1 MKRTFSIL
9 AVLLAATL
17 VLSACAPAATQAPA
31 PVTQAPVAPAAP
43 AATTAPVTAAP
54 AATQGAAPAAT
65 TAAPQ
70 LVVYMQMGGTQGDGS
85 TLARTNGARA
95 AAAAFNIKL
104 VEQYSGWDP
113 QKMIDQFK
121 EAVAAKP
128 DGIEIM
134 GHPGGDAFA
143 ALVDDAESQGIIV
156 TSGNNPGDAAFQA
169 IAKKYQTA
177 GFGYAGANLHDGGFL
192 TGTAMIAAGLKSGD
206 EAVVYD
212 IWHNE
217 GRSVS
222 SQGIYDALTAAGLK
236 VDKLDATDAV
246 DKDSSLAIP
255 ILTAYIAAH
264 PNLKAIGTQHG
275 NITAVL
281 PKVLQ
286 AAGKK
291 PGDIIVG
298 GIDLSPATKDGI
310 TQGWIS
316 ASFDQVLYLQGFF
329 PVQQIYFTKMY
340 QIPGLNINTGV
351 GTFTPKNLATIAPLI
366 DQGIR

>member
-1 MKRTFSIL
+1 MKRIFNIVTVL
-9 AVLLAATL
+9 MAVTML
-17 VLSACAPAATQAPA
+17 LSACGAPATAAPPAAPANAQAPA
-31 PVTQAPVAPAAP
+31 DTAAPAAP
-43 AATTAPVTAAP
+43 AATTAPAAS
-54 AATQGAAPAAT
+54 
-65 TAAPQ
+65 APQ
-70 LVVYMQMGGTQGDGS
+70 LVVYMQMGGTAGDAS
-85 TLARTNGARA
+85 TLARTNGAEA
-95 AAAAFNIKL
+95 AAKAFGIKL

-128 DGIEIM
+128 DGIAIM
-134 GHPGGDAFA
+134 GHPGEDAFGP
-143 ALVDDAESQGIIV
+143 LVDDAESQGIII
-156 TSGNNPGDAAFQA
+156 TSGNNPLPNIAA
-169 IAKKYQTA
+169 KYQTK

-192 TGTAMIAAGLKSGD
+192 TGTAMVAAGLKSGD
-206 EAVVYD
+206 TAVVYD

-217 GRSVS
+217 GRSQS
-222 SQGIYDALTAAGLK
+222 SQGIVDALTAAGVK
-236 VDKLDATDAV
+236 VDKLDASDAV
-246 DKDSSLAIP
+246 DKDASLAIP
-255 ILTAYIAAH
+255 ILTAYIEAH
-264 PNLKAIGTQHG
+264 PTLKAIGTQHG

-310 TQGWIS
+310 QQGWIS
-316 ASFDQVLYLQGFF
+316 ASFDQVLYLQGYF

-340 QIPGLNINTGV
+340 QIPGLTINTGV
-351 GTFTPKNLATIAPLI
+351 GTFTPQNLASISPLI